1 MKPEKFYIT
10 TKNSFLISSLVT
22 FFLAIF
28 SAYKGIL
35 LIFIQKAM
43 EDTFVGG
50 ETSDVSIELWLIIS
64 GIMLFLTFIF
74 IYIRKIKEFKSQ
86 KTIVSGFIL
95 LWFITSV
102 VFLFYSTKTIIF
114 SIVPFG
120 LFIINLICY
129 SNIKK
134 QIVYNKKNKPL
145 SETEIHLLQRLA
157 KKK

>member
-1 MKPEKFYIT
+1 MKPEKLYIT

-28 SAYKGIL
+28 AAYKGVL
-35 LIFIQKAM
+35 LIFIQRAM

-50 ETSDVSIELWLIIS
+50 ETSDVSIELWLFIC

-74 IYIRKIKEFKSQ
+74 IYIIKIKELKSQ

-95 LWFITSV
+95 LWFITSITL
-102 VFLFYSTKTIIF
+102 LFYSTKTIIF
-114 SIVPFG
+114 SIVPFS
-120 LFIINLICY
+120 LFIINIICY

-134 QIVYNKKNKPL
+134 QIIYNKRNKTL
-145 SETEIHLLQRLA
+145 SKSEIHLLQRLA